1 MIRDTIAVTHGPT
14 IALLAFA
21 AAACTPTTQQ
31 AGEGPQP
38 TAIDKAK
45 LHGVWQIMTIENLE
59 TGEVDSVANYRTI
72 WTHYT
77 DSHWTYVW
85 MDAGR
90 EGSTPEEF
98 AGLAPEAQHAENRA
112 KMLDDEGEW
121 RFWGSGGEWWLD
133 GDIMGTRTSC
143 PSSRIRSRWA
153 AWRRSST

>member
-1 MIRDTIAVTHGPT
+1 MTRHTITLL
-14 IALLAFA
+14 LLAFTACA
-21 AAACTPTTQQ
+21 APPDQSTQ
-31 AGEGPQP
+31 
-38 TAIDKAK
+38 TARIDKAK

-59 TGEVDSVANYRTI
+59 TGEVDSIANYRTI

-85 MDAGR
+85 MGAGR
-90 EGSTPEEF
+90 DGSTPAEF
-98 AGLAPEAQHAENRA
+98 AQLSPEAQHAENQA

-133 GDIMGTRTSC
+133 GDVMGYTNVVSIE
-143 PSSRIRSRWA
+143 PYQVQLA